1 MNKNENDKKFNT
13 ISEPLKI
20 LFGFLLLV
28 SGVISLIVL
37 YFGIKLL
44 VKLVPMVTHMIYIT
58 VSFVTILTGGDV
70 YEILESEKYQVKYPP
85 EIVREVD
92 VITVKNDKEFVVTI
106 DGKTIKNVFHIDP
119 WGSSNVFTL
128 NTKLSIESEDNEVLE
143 VEVPRSS
150 ISMIDVKENAN
161 YVNRKGSDVFVIVLS
176 NYEFLFDFG
185 KGESSVKKIE

>member
-1 MNKNENDKKFNT
+1 
-13 ISEPLKI
+13 
-20 LFGFLLLV
+20 
-28 SGVISLIVL
+28 
-37 YFGIKLL
+37 
-44 VKLVPMVTHMIYIT
+44 MVTHMIYIT

-106 DGKTIKNVFHIDP
+106 DEKTIKNVFHIDP
-119 WGSSNVFTL
+119 WGSSNIFTL

-150 ISMIDVKENAN
+150 LSMSDVKENTN
-161 YVNRKGSDVFVIVLS
+161 YVNRKGSDVFVIVLG

-185 KGESSVKKIE
+185 KGESSVKKTE

>member
-1 MNKNENDKKFNT
+1 MNKNESDNKDNT

-106 DGKTIKNVFHIDP
+106 DEKTIKNVFHIDP
-119 WGSSNVFTL
+119 WGSSNIFTL

-161 YVNRKGSDVFVIVLS
+161 YVNRKGSDVFVIVLG

-185 KGESSVKKIE
+185 KGESSVKKTE